1 MADMTTRTSA
11 PLSKR
16 KSILGDL
23 GIKTGGHPSKTPATR
38 TTAAKTAPTKPTAAK
53 PSVAK
58 PSATSNGNTLSPGP
72 GLKRANTVG
81 SAPTAR
87 ATTTPRPRP
96 LSSIQ
101 KSPSSSTNPSPPTVQ
116 KSSSTLSRTSNSSS
130 GSASSKPGRK
140 TPSNILSTGS
150 AVRSSPKSPTTP
162 LPKRRSVVPLGPN
175 SPLARRSSV
184 AAGAPSQHV
193 TKRMSTSSLD
203 SLAEVKALKDTLMH
217 REELL
222 EEKDKQLQDLRGR
235 IEQLEKEYSE
245 RLDQEHPMLSS
256 SSHLI
261 PCDVSIDSEHAILDV
276 KEDKDSV
283 AISNDI
289 ITMHGQEV
297 STLRE
302 QLATAEK
309 ENAQL
314 KKVID
319 EEKERSVGVER
330 SLRTKQELTEKRLE
344 EKEKIHQEILV
355 SIRLDHKKTLE
366 NLKGEHERQFSLL
379 RESHQEKE
387 RKTTDMLRQ
396 DKEAFLASNAE
407 SHQTEVTMLKERIST
422 LESTLEE
429 SKSVINLRKLEKQLS
444 DHHIVFE
451 EYKRQSEQA
460 TEALER
466 RFRDEMQQLQN
477 GSDDTAQA
485 WVEKN
490 RAGQQEIDRLHS
502 ILQELGV
509 AHQDDIAK
517 LEAIHLTQLE
527 EAKAKS
533 DAQEAELDGQS
544 HQIES
549 LLFQVETLQTALEA
563 ATLRLEEH
571 TVKLHNK
578 DSTES
583 LNGVHISQRENLHR
597 LCEEK
602 LQTRQRD
609 LDELHSRISE
619 LKEMHDAQLNRLGHE
634 KAKELQEL
642 QRELAGLKEK
652 HQTYSI
658 TSEERMQ
665 AIAHQHTKEIG
676 VMQTQYQRLVDIKDR
691 ELEDYA
697 YRVRALSASRQK
709 ELDQFREEST
719 EKITKLEYEIEGYES
734 RVKEFERQTQELKK
748 SLHQWENQG
757 NADQNVIDKLKHD
770 CSAHRDENDQL
781 ITYKVS
787 YIKDERRVIELEAN
801 I

>member
-1 MADMTTRTSA
+1 MADMPTRTSV

-23 GIKTGGHPSKTPATR
+23 GIKTGGHPSKTPAVR
-38 TTAAKTAPTKPTAAK
+38 ATATKTPGTKPAAPKASTAK
-53 PSVAK
+53 PLA
-58 PSATSNGNTLSPGP
+58 SNGNTLSPGP

-81 SAPTAR
+81 SAPTTR

-96 LSSIQ
+96 LSSIHN

-140 TPSNILSTGS
+140 TPSNILPSGS
-150 AVRSSPKSPTTP
+150 PGRSSPKSPTTP

-175 SPLARRSSV
+175 SPLAQRSSV
-184 AAGAPSQHV
+184 AVGAPSHNV

-203 SLAEVKALKDTLMH
+203 SLAEVKALKETLTH

-235 IEQLEKEYSE
+235 LEQLEKEYSE
-245 RLDQEHPMLSS
+245 RLDQEPPMLSS

-261 PCDVSIDSEHAILDV
+261 PCDVSIDSEHATLDV
-276 KEDKDSV
+276 KEDKAVSALGD
-283 AISNDI
+283 DI
-289 ITMHGQEV
+289 IKMV
-297 STLRE
+297 SILKE

-309 ENAQL
+309 DNEQL
-314 KKVID
+314 KRAIN
-319 EEKERSVGVER
+319 EEKERSIGEKT
-330 SLRTKQELTEKRLE
+330 LKAKQELAEKRLE
-344 EKEKIHQEILV
+344 EKEKIHQEILA
-355 SIRLDHKKTLE
+355 SIRLDHKKTIE
-366 NLKGEHERQFSLL
+366 NLKGEHERQLSLL
-379 RESHQEKE
+379 RSSHQEKE
-387 RKTTDMLRQ
+387 RNTTDMLRQ
-396 DKEAFLASNAE
+396 DKEALLASSQE
-407 SHQTEVTMLKERIST
+407 SYQTETAKLKERIAE
-422 LESTLEE
+422 LESIVEE
-429 SKSVINLRKLEKQLS
+429 SKSVANLRKLEKQLS
-444 DHHIVFE
+444 DHNIIFE

-485 WVEKN
+485 WLEKN
-490 RAGQQEIDRLHS
+490 RAAQQEIDRLH
-502 ILQELGV
+502 IIFHELGV
-509 AHQDDIAK
+509 THQNDIVE
-517 LEAIHLTQLE
+517 LEAIHEKHLE
-527 EAKAKS
+527 EAKTKS
-533 DAQEAELDGQS
+533 DAQEAELDGQA

-549 LLFQVETLQTALEA
+549 LLFQVETLQTALEG
-563 ATLRLEEH
+563 ATSRLEEH
-571 TVKLHNK
+571 TVKLKNK
-578 DSTES
+578 DSEES
-583 LNGVHISQRENLHR
+583 LNGIYPSHRENIHR

-609 LDELHSRISE
+609 LDELHGRISE

-652 HQTYSI
+652 HQAYS
-658 TSEERMQ
+658 TNSEERIQ

-676 VMQTQYQRLVDIKDR
+676 VMQSQYQRLVDIKDR

-719 EKITKLEYEIEGYES
+719 EKITRLEYEIEGYEYY
-734 RVKEFERQTQELKK
+734 TMM
-748 SLHQWENQG
+748 
-757 NADQNVIDKLKHD
+757 I
-770 CSAHRDENDQL
+770 
-781 ITYKVS
+781 
-787 YIKDERRVIELEAN
+787 
-801 I
+801 